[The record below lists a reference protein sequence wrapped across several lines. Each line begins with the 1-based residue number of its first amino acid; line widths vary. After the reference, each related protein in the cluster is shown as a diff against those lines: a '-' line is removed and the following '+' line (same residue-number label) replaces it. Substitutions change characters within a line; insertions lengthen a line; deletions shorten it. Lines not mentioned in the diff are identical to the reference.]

1 MQTVDSL
8 NGLRLTRIMVGTLVA
23 FLIVGAAWLDYAS
36 PIPHHV
42 RVQAQALAKL
52 KARAYGRPS

>member
-1 MQTVDSL
+1 MPTDDSL
-8 NGLRLTRIMVGTLVA
+8 NGLRAARIMVVTLVTL
-23 FLIVGAAWLDYAS
+23 LIVGAAWLDYAS

-52 KARAYGRPS
+52 KARAYGRQS